1 MRHSTLALL
10 SMASASVSGGSLK
23 DIKHII
29 LFMQENRSFDHY
41 FGTMAG
47 VRNFGDPNVHVNDG
61 VPVWRQRTSKTNNG
75 VSTLSPWHINYLG
88 GDWKEA
94 TQCMAAGS
102 NDWIA
107 MHGAYNNSRGDG
119 WAVYDTDYSMGYYRR
134 EDIPTHWDIAD
145 GWTIM
150 DNSHQSVLGVTD
162 PNRVMWMS
170 GTVNSAGSPTNP
182 DGKGGNILS
191 NRASPG
197 CDSPG
202 NNCFPF
208 VWKTMPEILQD
219 AGVSW
224 RVWQD
229 FDNYEDNML
238 AYFKQYQD
246 AKNGSA
252 LREQGISF
260 PGLQAFY
267 DACANG
273 SLPQVSWIVGP
284 QEQSEHPP
292 NMPIDGAW
300 LHKNIVDAVVRS
312 PVYNETALIIS
323 YDEQGGWADHV
334 IPPVA
339 PPDAA
344 GEWIPDPFKPSDG
357 QKLPIGP
364 GPRVP
369 RFIVSPW
376 TRGGHVFTETG
387 DHTSDLL
394 FVEAWAV
401 ANGYNNVSTKGM
413 ITPWRRQHMTNM
425 VSAFDFDSPNYS
437 VPKLAAVRT
446 PEPRN
451 DTNWSGDLNL
461 GSLTGPWVGPAK
473 CKDGFAHGNY
483 PPVPYGKENAEQDM
497 DELVED
503 GFKPIRGAI
512 TEGRY
517 VTIESNGFG
526 LTSCHREGG
535 IVVAVKATASHE
547 RIQQRWILHAVVEGD
562 RFGNAFYLQ
571 AAADDDDKKYISA
584 HGRLVA
590 DMSRAQAFVIE
601 YQAKGSTYTLRRSD
615 ASGRYVSLSDYQEEP
630 YDESRRSSLR
640 RHTRCRSDGSIV
652 WDDDE
657 PGLFKMFAVNYRG

>member
-1 MRHSTLALL
+1 MRHSALALTL
-10 SMASASVSGGSLK
+10 MASAPAAVSAGSLQ
-23 DIKHII
+23 DIKHIV

-47 VRNFGDPNVHVNDG
+47 VRNFGDPNVHVNDDG

-75 VSTLSPWHINYLG
+75 VGTLSPWHINHLG
-88 GDWKEA
+88 GDWTEA
-94 TQCMAAGS
+94 TQCMVAGS
-102 NDWIA
+102 NDWDA
-107 MHGAYNNSRGDG
+107 MHGAYNNGRGDG
-119 WAVYDTDYSMGYYRR
+119 WAVHDTDYSMGYYRR
-134 EDIPTHWDIAD
+134 EDIPTHWDIAE

-208 VWKTMPEILQD
+208 VWRTMPEALQD
-219 AGVSW
+219 AGISW

-229 FDNYEDNML
+229 LDNYEDNML

-246 AKNGSA
+246 AKRGSA
-252 LREQGISF
+252 LRDQGVSF

-273 SLPQVSWIVGP
+273 TLPQVSWIIGP

-292 NMPIDGAW
+292 NMPVDGAW
-300 LHKNIVDAVVRS
+300 LQKKIVDAVVHGPAYRH
-312 PVYNETALIIS
+312 TALIIS

-339 PPDAA
+339 PREAA
-344 GEWIPDPFKPSDG
+344 GEWIPDPFGARDG
-357 QKLPIGP
+357 RQQQVQAPLVPIGP

-369 RFIVSPW
+369 RFIISPW
-376 TRGGHVFTETG
+376 TRGGHVFAETG

-394 FVEAWAV
+394 FIEAWAA
-401 ANGYNNVSTKGM
+401 ANGYNTTAVSTEG
-413 ITPWRRQHMTNM
+413 ILTPWRRRHMTDM
-425 VSAFDFDSPNYS
+425 VNAFDFDGPDYS
-437 VPKLAAVRT
+437 VPKLTPVRT

-451 DTNWSGDLNL
+451 DTNWSGDLDL
-461 GSLTGPWVGPAK
+461 GSLTGPWVGPAR

-483 PPVPYGKENAEQDM
+483 PPVPYGRPNAEQNM
-497 DELVED
+497 SALVED
-503 GFKPIRGAI
+503 GFKQIRGAI
-512 TEGRY
+512 TEGRF
-517 VTIESNGFG
+517 VTMESNGLG
-526 LTSCHREGG
+526 LA
-535 IVVAVKATASHE
+535 VARPHE
-547 RIQQRWILHAVVEGD
+547 RGL
-562 RFGNAFYLQ
+562 
-571 AAADDDDKKYISA
+571 AAA
-584 HGRLVA
+584 
-590 DMSRAQAFVIE
+590 
-601 YQAKGSTYTLRRSD
+601 
-615 ASGRYVSLSDYQEEP
+615 
-630 YDESRRSSLR
+630 
-640 RHTRCRSDGSIV
+640 
-652 WDDDE
+652 
-657 PGLFKMFAVNYRG
+657 N

>member
-1 MRHSTLALL
+1 MRHSTLALTL
-10 SMASASVSGGSLK
+10 MASASASVRAGSLK

-47 VRNFGDPNVHVNDG
+47 VRNFGDPNVHVNDDG
-61 VPVWRQRTSKTNNG
+61 VPVWRQRTSKVNNG

-94 TQCMAAGS
+94 SQCMAAGS
-102 NDWIA
+102 NDWDA
-107 MHGAYNNSRGDG
+107 MHGAYNNGRGDG
-119 WAVYDTDYSMGYYRR
+119 WAVHDTDYSMGYYRR
-134 EDIPTHWDIAD
+134 EDIPTHWDIAE

-208 VWKTMPEILQD
+208 VWKTMAEALQD
-219 AGVSW
+219 AGISW

-246 AKNGSA
+246 AKKGNV
-252 LREQGISF
+252 LRDNGISF

-273 SLPQVSWIVGP
+273 TLPQVSWIIGP

-300 LHKNIVDAVVRS
+300 LQKKIVDAVVHS

-339 PPDAA
+339 PRDAA
-344 GEWIPDPFKPSDG
+344 GEWIADPFGAKDQDG
-357 QKLPIGP
+357 RQALVPIGP

-369 RFIVSPW
+369 RFIISPW
-376 TRGGHVFTETG
+376 TRGGHVFAETG

-394 FVEAWAV
+394 FIEAWAT
-401 ANGYNNVSTKGM
+401 ASGYTNKTVSTEGI

-425 VSAFDFDSPNYS
+425 VNAFDFDSPDYS
-437 VPKLAAVRT
+437 VPQLTPVRT

-451 DTNWSGDLNL
+451 DTNWSGDLSL
-461 GSLTGPWVGPAK
+461 GSLTGPWVGPAR

-483 PPVPYGKENAEQDM
+483 PAVPYGRQNAEQDM
-497 DELVED
+497 DALVEN

-517 VTIESNGFG
+517 VTIESNGLG
-526 LTSCHREGG
+526 LASRRHSG
-535 IVVAVKATASHE
+535 VVATEATKSHE
-547 RIQQRWILHAVVEGD
+547 RLEQRWILHAAVQGD
-562 RFGNAFYLQ
+562 RFGNTFYLQ
-571 AAADDDDKKYISA
+571 AAADKSYISA
-584 HGRLVA
+584 NGSLAA
-590 DMSRAQAFVIE
+590 DVGQAQAFVIE
-601 YQAKGSTYTLRRSD
+601 YQANGATFTLRRSD
-615 ASGRYVSLSDYQEEP
+615 TPGSYVSFGTGAGP
-630 YDESRRSSLR
+630 GPRRANWQ
-640 RHTRCRSDGSIV
+640 RHGHRIV

-657 PGLFKMFAVNYRG
+657 PGLFKIYGVNYRG